1 MQQTLKMR
9 NDGYAA
15 YSAHDFIWDFYARHQ
30 GLEMNFVAKR
40 NCLLFLG
47 LVLNTWEESR
57 SIWWNE

>member
-40 NCLLFLG
+40 NCLLFRVG
-47 LVLNTWEESR
+47 TKYMGGEPIDLVE
-57 SIWWNE
+57 